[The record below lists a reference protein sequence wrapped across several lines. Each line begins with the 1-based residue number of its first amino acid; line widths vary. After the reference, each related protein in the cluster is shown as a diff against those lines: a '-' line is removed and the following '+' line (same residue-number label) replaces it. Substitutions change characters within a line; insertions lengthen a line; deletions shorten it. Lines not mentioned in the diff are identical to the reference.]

1 MALLYVIFVKPQT
14 RQHSKELSE
23 LLDLLR
29 MLEDFELAYVR

>member
-1 MALLYVIFVKPQT
+1 MELLYVIFAQPQT

-29 MLEDFELAYVR
+29 MLEDFELSDVR

>member
-1 MALLYVIFVKPQT
+1 MELLYVIFGKPQT

-29 MLEDFELAYVR
+29 MLEDLELADVR